1 MKLRIKGNSL
11 RVRITRSEV
20 DRLINDG
27 RIEETTWLGR
37 DDGSRISYVLEHEA
51 GAKAVDLRF
60 DPPVLAVV
68 VPTPQVREWATGDE
82 VGIYTSLD
90 LGARGA
96 LDIVIEKDFACLHGT
111 DEDNEDAFPNPNMAV
126 RSS

>member
-20 DRLINDG
+20 DRLVNDG

-60 DPPVLAVV
+60 NPPVLAVV
-68 VPTPQVREWATGDE
+68 VPTSQVREWATSDE
-82 VGIYTSLD
+82 VGIYTRLD
-90 LGARGA
+90 LGVRGA
-96 LDIVIEKDFACLHGT
+96 VDLVIEKDFACLHGT
-111 DEDNEDAFPNPNMAV
+111 DEENEDAFPNPNMAV

>member
-20 DRLINDG
+20 DRLVNDG

-51 GAKAVDLRF
+51 GAKAVGLRF

-68 VPTPQVREWATGDE
+68 VPTSQMREWATGDE

-96 LDIVIEKDFACLHGT
+96 LDLVIEKDFACLHGT

>member
-11 RVRITRSEV
+11 RLRISRSEV
-20 DRLINDG
+20 DRLVNDG

-37 DDGSRISYVLEHEA
+37 DDSSRIRYVLEHEA
-51 GAKAVDLRF
+51 GAKAVDVRF
-60 DPPVLAVV
+60 DPPVLAVIA
-68 VPTPQVREWATGDE
+68 PTSQVREWAAGDE

-90 LGARGA
+90 LGARGG
-96 LDIVIEKDFACLHGT
+96 LDLVIEKDFACLHGT
-111 DEDNEDAFPNPNMAV
+111 DEENEDAFPNPNMAV

>member
-11 RVRITRSEV
+11 RLRITRSEV
-20 DRLINDG
+20 DSLVNDG

-60 DPPVLAVV
+60 NPPVLAVV
-68 VPTPQVREWATGDE
+68 VPTFQVREWATSDE
-82 VGIYTSLD
+82 VGIYKRLD
-90 LGARGA
+90 LGVRGA
-96 LDIVIEKDFACLHGT
+96 VDLVIEKDFACLHGT
-111 DEDNEDAFPNPNMAV
+111 DEENEDAFPNPNMAV